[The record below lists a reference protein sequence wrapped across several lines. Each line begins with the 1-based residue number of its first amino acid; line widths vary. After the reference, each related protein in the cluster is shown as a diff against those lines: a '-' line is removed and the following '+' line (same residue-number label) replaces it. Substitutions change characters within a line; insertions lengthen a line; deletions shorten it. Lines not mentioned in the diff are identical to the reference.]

1 MVAADD
7 AYLLVILGGAD
18 IGVHEL
24 RVSGLDLTVHQEVTM
39 LFPEG
44 DPVLDHGL
52 VLSID
57 VLEVARN
64 LRHSKEGV
72 DEL

>member
-1 MVAADD
+1 
-7 AYLLVILGGAD
+7 
-18 IGVHEL
+18 
-24 RVSGLDLTVHQEVTM
+24 M